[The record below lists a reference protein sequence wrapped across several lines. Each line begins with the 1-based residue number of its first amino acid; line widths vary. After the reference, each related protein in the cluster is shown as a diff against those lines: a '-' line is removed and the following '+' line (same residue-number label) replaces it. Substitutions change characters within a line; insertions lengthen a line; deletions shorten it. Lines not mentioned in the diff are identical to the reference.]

1 VFAAFPLEG
10 SRVRLEPLTLKHLP
24 GLMAVATGDR
34 SSFAFEY
41 VPDNEAILASYVKT
55 GLGAP
60 DQYPFAVVD
69 VASSTVLGSVRFMSI
84 ERWDGPF
91 RDGLFPNALEIGG
104 LWLSPAATALTVL
117 EVYSLMFAEVFDE
130 WQSHRVTIRVDTD
143 DEIRRA
149 VIEQTGATLDGVLRG
164 QQLPFGRKGP
174 RSTASFSI
182 LRAEWSGI
190 KKALAKKL

>member
-1 VFAAFPLEG
+1 MFAAFPLEG
-10 SRVRLEPLTLKHLP
+10 GRVRLEPLTLKHLP

-41 VPDNEAILASYVKT
+41 VPDNEAILGSYVKT

-69 VASSTVLGSVRFMSI
+69 VASGSVIGSTRFMSI

-91 RDGLFPNALEIGG
+91 RDGLFPHALEVGG
-104 LWLSPAATALTVL
+104 LWLAPSATALTVL

-130 WQSHRVTIRVDTD
+130 WQSHRVTVRVDAED
-143 DEIRRA
+143 DVRRA
-149 VIEQTGATLDGVLRG
+149 VIEQTGASLDGVLRG
-164 QQLPFGRKGP
+164 QQLAFGRKGP
-174 RSTASFSI
+174 RSVASYSI
-182 LRAEWSGI
+182 IRTEWSGI

>member
-1 VFAAFPLEG
+1 
-10 SRVRLEPLTLKHLP
+10 
-24 GLMAVATGDR
+24 
-34 SSFAFEY
+34 
-41 VPDNEAILASYVKT
+41 
-55 GLGAP
+55 
-60 DQYPFAVVD
+60 
-69 VASSTVLGSVRFMSI
+69 
-84 ERWDGPF
+84 
-91 RDGLFPNALEIGG
+91 
-104 LWLSPAATALTVL
+104 
-117 EVYSLMFAEVFDE
+117 
-130 WQSHRVTIRVDTD
+130 VTIRVDTD